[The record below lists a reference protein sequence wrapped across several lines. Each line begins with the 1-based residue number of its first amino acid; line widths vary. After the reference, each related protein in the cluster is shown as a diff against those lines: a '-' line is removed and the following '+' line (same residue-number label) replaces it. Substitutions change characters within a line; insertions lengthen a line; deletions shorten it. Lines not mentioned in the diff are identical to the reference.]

1 MADNLFGAL
10 GFPVIASWSAVMDL
24 GNEFSG
30 SVSGWMNL
38 WGNLGAFASPVL
50 CGWLAQ
56 NIGWEATLLVSI
68 VPVFFAILLW
78 FGIRP
83 DHSLT

>member
-1 MADNLFGAL
+1 
-10 GFPVIASWSAVMDL
+10 
-24 GNEFSG
+24 
-30 SVSGWMNL
+30 MNL

-78 FGIRP
+78 FVIRQIIR
-83 DHSLT
+83 